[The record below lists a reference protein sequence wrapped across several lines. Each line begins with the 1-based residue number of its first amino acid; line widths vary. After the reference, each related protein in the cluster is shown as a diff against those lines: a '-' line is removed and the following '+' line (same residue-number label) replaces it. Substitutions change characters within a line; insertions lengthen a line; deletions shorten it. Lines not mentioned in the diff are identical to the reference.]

1 MVRRN
6 RLTIRGPDSPAL
18 WRQRW
23 RQRPE
28 SPEISKLFH
37 LVLTTIQNEGPKAL
51 FGSVIPTSQY
61 CWKLWKDRKGETKK
75 KLLRVKIRDLAQ
87 FRPVALPDAPEA
99 AIIKSDAD
107 KEYSEAIAE
116 LAEIS
121 ALSSK
126 NRIQRWFL

>member
-1 MVRRN
+1 
-6 RLTIRGPDSPAL
+6 
-18 WRQRW
+18 
-23 RQRPE
+23 
-28 SPEISKLFH
+28 
-37 LVLTTIQNEGPKAL
+37 
-51 FGSVIPTSQY
+51 
-61 CWKLWKDRKGETKK
+61 
-75 KLLRVKIRDLAQ
+75 VKIRDLAQ